1 MSEEIETKQGDVLS
15 DDIYDGDS
23 WVYSEKVKEHFFN
36 PQNMLLDESG
46 YQADGFGTTGSPA
59 CGDMM
64 SMWIK
69 IDKATNKIKEC
80 KWRTFGCASAIAST
94 SMLSVMVT
102 EEGGMELEKA
112 LRINPEQIV
121 ERLGGLPDRKF
132 HCSVLGHL
140 ALREAINDYLNKQK
154 LVGK

>member
-1 MSEEIETKQGDVLS
+1 MDTETTKNDGDVS
-15 DDIYDGDS
+15 SNDVCDGDS
-23 WVYSEKVKEHFFN
+23 WVYSEIVREHFFK
-36 PQNMLLDESG
+36 PQNLLIDENG
-46 YQADGFGTTGSPA
+46 YKADGFGTTGSPA

-69 IDKATNKIKEC
+69 VDEKADKITEC

-102 EEGGMELEKA
+102 ENGGMDLERA
-112 LRINPEQIV
+112 SRINPEQII

-140 ALREAINDYLNKQK
+140 ALSEAINDYLNKRK
-154 LVGK
+154 NAGK